1 MDAAPIL
8 PFRPPR
14 MAEWIRRTGP
24 KRGFDYRRPDGRPV
38 RDARTLGRIR
48 SLVIPP
54 GWTDVH
60 IAAGAAHE
68 VQAWGMDAKGR
79 KQYRYHA
86 RAVERG
92 QLRKYYR
99 VRELAKEL
107 PELRRRIRR
116 HAASREPSKHAVAAA
131 VVQLVSES
139 FFRIG
144 RGRDGEENRT
154 LRSAP

>member
-1 MDAAPIL
+1 
-8 PFRPPR
+8 
-14 MAEWIRRTGP
+14 MAEWILREGSKTHFR
-24 KRGFDYRRPDGRPV
+24 YRRSDGRLV
-38 RDARTLGRIR
+38 RDARTLERIR
-48 SLVIPP
+48 LLAIPP
-54 GWTDVH
+54 AWTDVH
-60 IAAGAAHE
+60 IAVSPRQA
-68 VQAWGMDAKGR
+68 VQAWGCDARSR
-79 KQYRYHA
+79 KQYRYHT

-116 HAASREPSKHAVAAA
+116 DAASREPSRHAVAAA

-144 RGRDGEENRT
+144 IPT
-154 LRSAP
+154 